1 MAASMCGSSGAG
13 WACCLGGGWKLA
25 EKRHSTIIIVPHA
38 HGKVYRLH
46 LSPRVLKALVVGG
59 IVTGILTIVS
69 LAGSSSFL
77 QQRAAYKA
85 LQRENKQLKT
95 ANQRLGE
102 TVSQV
107 QSRLSQFEQ
116 RTKSLALAAGIP
128 ELLVGQLDAPRGGAG
143 SGGPSNPLD
152 TAPETLVRRQ
162 ESLDHQI
169 ARVEQRLSEQAV
181 MISHTPVLAPVV
193 GVITDGYG
201 PRIHPIT
208 QQPDFHEGLDVSAAI
223 GTPVLAPADG
233 VVVFADRESG
243 YGKMLKVSHGYGFTT
258 LYAHLD
264 RFNVK
269 PGQKVT
275 RGQVLGKVG
284 MTGRTN
290 GPHLHYEVWKD
301 GEKQNPLHYILD
313 AY

>member
-1 MAASMCGSSGAG
+1 
-13 WACCLGGGWKLA
+13 LA

-38 HGKVYRLH
+38 QGKVYKLH
-46 LSPRVLKALVVGG
+46 LSPRVLKALAALGV
-59 IVTGILTIVS
+59 VTGILTIVS
-69 LAGSSSFL
+69 LAGSGSFIR
-77 QQRAAYKA
+77 QRTAYKA
-85 LQRENKQLKT
+85 LQRENKQLKKT
-95 ANQRLGE
+95 NQRLSE

-107 QSRLSQFEQ
+107 QGRLAQFEQ
-116 RTKSLALAAGIP
+116 RTRSLALAAGIP
-128 ELLVGQLDAPRGGAG
+128 DLLVAQLDAPRVGAG
-143 SGGPSNPLD
+143 SGGPSNPLESG
-152 TAPETLVRRQ
+152 PEALVQRQ
-162 ESLDHQI
+162 EALDRQI
-169 ARVEQRLSEQAV
+169 ARVEQKLSEQAV

-193 GVITDGYG
+193 GVITDGFG

-208 QQPDFHEGLDVSAAI
+208 LQPDFHEGLDISAAI

-243 YGKMLKVSHGYGFTT
+243 YGKVVKINHGFGFSTV
-258 LYAHLD
+258 YAHLD
-264 RFNVK
+264 RFQVR

-275 RGQVLGKVG
+275 RGQVIAKVG

-290 GPHLHYEVWKD
+290 GAHLHYEVVKD